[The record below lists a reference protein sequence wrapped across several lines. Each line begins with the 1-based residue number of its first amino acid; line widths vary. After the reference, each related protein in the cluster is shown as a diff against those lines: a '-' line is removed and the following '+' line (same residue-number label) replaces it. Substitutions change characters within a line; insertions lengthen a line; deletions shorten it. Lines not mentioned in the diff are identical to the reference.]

1 MTQQVYTGSD
11 TAKTVLLNAI
21 PANDT
26 ELYETKTEVEAARD
40 GESSLLA
47 KETAQDTATAT
58 AQTQADLGVTNAA
71 TAQTQADLGVTNAG
85 IAQSEITAARDGYD
99 SLLLK
104 EQAQDTATGTAQS
117 TATDVQNEVTA
128 ARKSEESLLA
138 QINAI
143 LSSISGLVAGSGIS
157 ISATDTTI
165 GVMEDKLLAGNGISL
180 TIGNAG
186 GNETMTVAGSSLNV
200 VDLGTV
206 TTNTTIPVVALT
218 VYKITVNADI
228 TISFSG
234 FPSGRHITT
243 MVALTD
249 SGERTITWASAV
261 KWVGGTTPEITAN
274 ARNRFVF
281 CSEDGGTTID
291 GGFIGGGF
299 A

>member
-1 MTQQVYTGSD
+1 MAQINVIDSSIAQDMTDAQ
-11 TAKTVLLNAI
+11 
-21 PANDT
+21 ANFT
-26 ELYETKTEVEAARD
+26 ELFNGLSELVAARD
-40 GESSLLA
+40 GEDSLLE
-47 KETAQDTATAT
+47 KEQAQDTATST
-58 AQTQADLGVTNAA
+58 AQARADLGVTNAD
-71 TAQTQADLGVTNAG
+71 TAQTQANLGVTNAG

-117 TATDVQNEVTA
+117 TATNVQNEVTA

-143 LSSISGLVAGSGIS
+143 LSSISGLVAGSGIA

-165 GVMEDKLLAGNGISL
+165 GVMEDKLLAGNGVSL
-180 TIGNAG
+180 AIGNAA
-186 GNETMTVAGSSLNV
+186 GNETMTVSGSSLNV

-206 TTNTTIPVVALT
+206 TTNTTIPVMADT

-234 FPSGRHITT
+234 FPSGKHITT

-274 ARNRFVF
+274 SRNRFVF